1 MVPIHVLLCRGE
13 DGEARLRLCEGSRSE
28 GGEARLLL
36 CGGDDDEARRDAL
49 RLLREAGLDVGG
61 FAHDLGNLLGVILG
75 HAELALD
82 ALPED
87 APGRADVERIRR
99 AAERG
104 EALARRFLAPRRQ
117 ARPARRGRTDLNA
130 VVEETAGL
138 VSPALGGDVE
148 LDTRLSPGLP
158 DVGID
163 RAALENALLNVLVN
177 ALAAMPDG
185 GRLTIETAPAESD
198 ERVRLTVHDTGH
210 GMPAEV
216 AEHAFEPFFT
226 TRERGTGLGL
236 FSARGAVEEAGGR
249 TTLASRPGRGTS
261 VHMHLPRAR

>member
-1 MVPIHVLLCRGE
+1 MVPIHVLLCRGD
-13 DGEARLRLCEGSRSE
+13 DGEARLRLCGGE

-36 CGGDDDEARRDAL
+36 CGGDDGEARREAL

-61 FAHDLGNLLGVILG
+61 FAHDLGNLLGVVLG

-87 APGRADVERIRR
+87 APGRADVERIRQ

-104 EALARRFLAPRRQ
+104 EALSRRFLAPGR
-117 ARPARRGRTDLNA
+117 ADRPSPTDLNA
-130 VVEETAGL
+130 VVEETARL
-138 VSPALGGDVE
+138 VRPALGGEVE
-148 LDTRLSPGLP
+148 LDTRLSEGLP
-158 DVGID
+158 AVGID

-185 GRLTIETAPAESD
+185 GRLTIETAPPEGD
-198 ERVRLTVHDTGH
+198 ERVRLTVRDTGH

-236 FSARGAVEEAGGR
+236 CSARGAVEEAGGR

>member
-1 MVPIHVLLCRGE
+1 MVPIHVLLCGIDDPRS
-13 DGEARLRLCEGSRSE
+13 GSDVE
-28 GGEARLLL
+28 
-36 CGGDDDEARRDAL
+36 EARRAAL
-49 RLLREAGLDVGG
+49 LLLRESGLDVGG
-61 FAHDLGNLLGVILG
+61 FAHDLNNLIGVILG

-87 APGRADVERIRR
+87 APGRADVERIRQ

-104 EALARRFLAPRRQ
+104 EALARRLLTPGRAD
-117 ARPARRGRTDLNA
+117 RPGATDLNA
-130 VVEETAGL
+130 VVEDTANL
-138 VSPALGGDVE
+138 VRPTLDGGVE

-158 DVGID
+158 AVGIA
-163 RAALENALLNVLVN
+163 RAPLENALLNVLVN

-185 GRLTIETAPAESD
+185 GRLTIETARAEGG
-198 ERVRLTVHDTGH
+198 ERVRLTVRDTGH

-236 FSARGAVEEAGGR
+236 CSARGAVEEAGGR